1 MRAGDIT
8 MKTSALTLPE
18 ILAIGATRGMLGA
31 GIALLL
37 GNKLPADQR
46 EKLGWALVGIG
57 VLSTFPLLYDV
68 FSKREEMPRREVV
81 DARDP
86 LVTPYLL

>member
-1 MRAGDIT
+1 

-18 ILAIGATRGMLGA
+18 IALIGATRGMLGA

-37 GNKLPADQR
+37 GPQLSPNTR

-57 VLSTFPLLYDV
+57 VISTFPLAYDV
-68 FSKREEMPRREVV
+68 LSKREEWTSNRAPM
-81 DARDP
+81 
-86 LVTPYLL
+86 TPYLL